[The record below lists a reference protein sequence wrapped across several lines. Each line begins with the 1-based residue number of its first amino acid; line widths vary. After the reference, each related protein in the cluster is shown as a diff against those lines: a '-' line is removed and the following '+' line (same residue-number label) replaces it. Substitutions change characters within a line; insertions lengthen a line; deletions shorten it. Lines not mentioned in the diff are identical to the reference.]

1 MFHLRY
7 FILNTT
13 QFVISLSSFVLCV
26 NLRDASSI
34 VPRNADESETRDTAC
49 SFEKLLPVSV
59 SIVFHTGDFA
69 VIK

>member
-1 MFHLRY
+1 MCEFE
-7 FILNTT
+7 TAE
-13 QFVISLSSFVLCV
+13 
-26 NLRDASSI
+26 DASSI